1 MSELS
6 ALIATYLLYLKMG
19 KESALDEI
27 YRLCSSR
34 MFALALGIL
43 KNRTDAEDAVQN
55 AFVKVV
61 ENADKFKG
69 GNGYGF
75 VMKITQNAALDLLRK
90 KGRHA
95 EVNIDDCFSITS
107 YDAYDEDKK
116 VTAITLEEAIKQ
128 LPEREKELIY
138 YRYYLDLTIR
148 EIAGKTGSSKSQVQ
162 RDLDEAEKKL
172 KIFLLSGT
180 KGRIETL

>member
-1 MSELS
+1 
-6 ALIATYLLYLKMG
+6 MG

-95 EVNIDDCFSITS
+95 EINIDDCFSITS

-128 LPEREKELIY
+128 LPIREKELIY